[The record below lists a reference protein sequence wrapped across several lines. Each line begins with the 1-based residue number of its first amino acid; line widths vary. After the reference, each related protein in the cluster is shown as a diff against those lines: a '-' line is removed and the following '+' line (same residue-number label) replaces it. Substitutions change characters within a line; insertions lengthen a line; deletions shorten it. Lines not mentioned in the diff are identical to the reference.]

1 MKNLRTTK
9 KCVSLKSK
17 KGGSRSNRRGS
28 RSKKGGSRSKKCG
41 SRSKKCGSRS
51 KKGGS
56 RSKKGGSK
64 ANRPGLRKNETR
76 CGKSGGS
83 LGLDKLGYGW
93 VGSKLNTW
101 PGVKGNINGITQS
114 NHLPVSPY
122 GVPVGGVNL
131 PYSTYGDKTGNSSIP
146 VSPEKLKLI
155 GGYNYNSLGKS
166 ANRRNSRGRNSR
178 GKKNNQKGGLFFQD
192 IKNFGRYLVKGVE
205 AKIDGARGVS
215 QPVGVMP
222 TDQPYINRD
231 VNVIISDPVNVEKI
245 YRTNS
250 ESIAK
255 L

>member
-9 KCVSLKSK
+9 KCGSLKSK
-17 KGGSRSNRRGS
+17 KG
-28 RSKKGGSRSKKCG
+28 G

-56 RSKKGGSK
+56 RSKKGGSRSK
-64 ANRPGLRKNETR
+64 KGGSRSNGRGLRKNKTR

-83 LGLDKLGYGW
+83 IGLDTLGYGW

-101 PGVKGNINGITQS
+101 PGVKGNKNSITQS

-155 GGYNYNSLGKS
+155 GGYNYNSPGKS
-166 ANRRNSRGRNSR
+166 AKRRNSRGRNSR
-178 GKKNNQKGGLFFQD
+178 GKKNRQKGGLFFQD

-205 AKIDGARGVS
+205 GKIDGARGVS

>member
-1 MKNLRTTK
+1 MKNLRTTKKGGSRSK

-17 KGGSRSNRRGS
+17 KGGSRS
-28 RSKKGGSRSKKCG
+28 KKGGSRSNTKKC
-41 SRSKKCGSRS
+41 
-51 KKGGS
+51 
-56 RSKKGGSK
+56 GSK
-64 ANRPGLRKNETR
+64 ANRPGLRKNKTR

-83 LGLDKLGYGW
+83 IGLDKLGYGW

-101 PGVKGNINGITQS
+101 PGVKGNKNSITQS

-155 GGYNYNSLGKS
+155 GGYNYNYPGKS
-166 ANRRNSRGRNSR
+166 VKIRNSRGRNSRGRNSR
-178 GKKNNQKGGLFFQD
+178 GKNKKQKGGLFFQD

-205 AKIDGARGVS
+205 GKIDGARGVS

>member
-1 MKNLRTTK
+1 MKIVRKTK
-9 KCVSLKSK
+9 KCGSLKSK
-17 KGGSRSNRRGS
+17 KGGS

-41 SRSKKCGSRS
+41 SRSKKGGSRS
-51 KKGGS
+51 NTKKGGS
-56 RSKKGGSK
+56 RSNK
-64 ANRPGLRKNETR
+64 GLRKNKTR

-83 LGLDKLGYGW
+83 IGLDKLGYGW

-101 PGVKGNINGITQS
+101 PGVKGNKNSITQS

-155 GGYNYNSLGKS
+155 GGYNYNSPGKS
-166 ANRRNSRGRNSR
+166 AKR
-178 GKKNNQKGGLFFQD
+178 GKNKKQKGGLFFQD

-205 AKIDGARGVS
+205 AKMDGVRGVS

>member
-1 MKNLRTTK
+1 MKILRKTK
-9 KCVSLKSK
+9 KCGSLKSK
-17 KGGSRSNRRGS
+17 KGGSKSKKGCS
-28 RSKKGGSRSKKCG
+28 RSKKG
-41 SRSKKCGSRS
+41 GSRS

-56 RSKKGGSK
+56 RSKKGGSRSK
-64 ANRPGLRKNETR
+64 KGLRKNITR

-101 PGVKGNINGITQS
+101 PGVKGNKNSITQS

-155 GGYNYNSLGKS
+155 GGYNYNSPGKS
-166 ANRRNSRGRNSR
+166 AKRKN
-178 GKKNNQKGGLFFQD
+178 KKQKGGLFFQD

-205 AKIDGARGVS
+205 AKIDGVRGVS

>member
-1 MKNLRTTK
+1 MKILRKTK

-28 RSKKGGSRSKKCG
+28 RSKKCG

-51 KKGGS
+51 KKSGS
-56 RSKKGGSK
+56 RSNRRDSRSNRRGSRS
-64 ANRPGLRKNETR
+64 NGRGLRKNKTR

-83 LGLDKLGYGW
+83 IGLDKLGYGW

-101 PGVKGNINGITQS
+101 PGVKGNKNSITQS

-155 GGYNYNSLGKS
+155 GGYNYNSPGKS
-166 ANRRNSRGRNSR
+166 VKIRNSR
-178 GKKNNQKGGLFFQD
+178 GKNKKQKGGLFFQD

-205 AKIDGARGVS
+205 AKMDGVRGVS

-231 VNVIISDPVNVEKI
+231 VKVIVSDPVNVEKI
-245 YRTNS
+245 YRENS

>member
-9 KCVSLKSK
+9 KCGSLKSK
-17 KGGSRSNRRGS
+17 KG
-28 RSKKGGSRSKKCG
+28 G

-56 RSKKGGSK
+56 RSKKCGSRSNTKKGGSK
-64 ANRPGLRKNETR
+64 VNRPGLRKNKTR

-83 LGLDKLGYGW
+83 IGLDKLGYGW

-101 PGVKGNINGITQS
+101 PGVKGNKNSITQS

-155 GGYNYNSLGKS
+155 GGYNYNSPGKS
-166 ANRRNSRGRNSR
+166 VKIRNSR
-178 GKKNNQKGGLFFQD
+178 GKNKKQKGGLFFQD

-205 AKIDGARGVS
+205 GKIDGARGVS